1 MTVVTVTPEIS
12 GIRTYVLL
20 IGGGKLK
27 VGVGRIPGID
37 KHNPGTI
44 DQEVLIF
51 IYINKMTFTQ
61 ICDT

>member
-12 GIRTYVLL
+12 GICTYVLL

-37 KHNPGTI
+37 KHNPGTTG
-44 DQEVLIF
+44 QEVLIF
-51 IYINKMTFTQ
+51 IYINKMSFTQ